1 MPVDLYPKFGLFLFG
16 WLSLHHLPG
25 DFLEKEH
32 WSSWCLGIDGIEIC
46 MAWTFKCEKCC
57 HDEFCSNSSFSRKV
71 MHWLDWSTNGI
82 FIYCFVQRSYY
93 FLFFYFLIFSFSI
106 LVSFFWFDFHS
117 DIRKN
122 FRVKF
127 CIVFGSSL
135 HSLIGFFLHFRR
147 CNRSYLCES
156 YRSDNV
162 LGVLKACH
170 PNHHIQIFV

>member
-1 MPVDLYPKFGLFLFG
+1 MGLRFA
-16 WLSLHHLPG
+16 WLEPSSVRNAVMMNFVLIHPSPG
-25 DFLEKEH
+25 RWCIDWIEVQTGF
-32 WSSWCLGIDGIEIC
+32 SSIV
-46 MAWTFKCEKCC
+46 
-57 HDEFCSNSSFSRKV
+57 SFRG
-71 MHWLDWSTNGI
+71 LI
-82 FIYCFVQRSYY
+82 I
-93 FLFFYFLIFSFSI
+93 FYFLIFSFSI